1 MQVCAELYRLVPAI
15 EMLNVGVAAVSL
27 AIDRQ
32 DGPAGGA
39 WEFVMTVA
47 TLPVVV
53 VRSFA
58 VSWIITLAELAGY
71 RPCRVLQAAGH
82 FSTKLPW
89 RMVERRLGVLVV
101 AHPPRRARSKSCKVL
116 ERLAESHEK
125 VEAGGES
132 GARTLHV

>member
-1 MQVCAELYRLVPAI
+1 LIVIDWRLLPVEAAIVLWLMAAALATLALEKLLNTVLVVVVQVCAELYRLVPAI

-82 FSTKLPW
+82 FSTSC
-89 RMVERRLGVLVV
+89 LGAWLNAASV
-101 AHPPRRARSKSCKVL
+101 SW
-116 ERLAESHEK
+116 
-125 VEAGGES
+125 
-132 GARTLHV
+132 